1 MGSPSAEKGLDAFQ
15 SDNHSYQSIP
25 SSLPEISFS
34 CVLNSF
40 SASHLG
46 PFFGIGDG
54 ILLDFRL
61 ERLNIQSIKTKQNI
75 STHKSKQ
82 KKQNSVKLV
91 LQWRLDKSANVL
103 SYLFRLLVDTRINYN
118 QAAISDEFSVNPL
131 LGACF

>member
-1 MGSPSAEKGLDAFQ
+1 MGSSSAEKGLDAFQ

-25 SSLPEISFS
+25 STLPEISFS

-46 PFFGIGDG
+46 LSEPFFGIGDG

-82 KKQNSVKLV
+82 KKTK
-91 LQWRLDKSANVL
+91 
-103 SYLFRLLVDTRINYN
+103 
-118 QAAISDEFSVNPL
+118 FSKT
-131 LGACF
+131 CFAVASGQIR